1 MQICAFNWWPDA
13 EGDGMAQ
20 KKICKDRSR
29 GFSVFITKMYVCIS
43 IQPKNK
49 PVPMQIAGE
58 AAAVGDASV
67 DPR

>member
-1 MQICAFNWWPDA
+1 M
-13 EGDGMAQ
+13 EV
-20 KKICKDRSR
+20 KKLCKNRSR
-29 GFSVFITKMYVCIS
+29 CFSFFITKMYVCRS
-43 IQPKNK
+43 IQPINK